1 MSECSVCVWYS
12 VIVRVIVNS
21 VSVVDVGL
29 SKGLQT
35 HNVKLPLGRY

>member
-1 MSECSVCVWYS
+1 MYVSVCECVES
-12 VIVRVIVNS
+12 DVN
-21 VSVVDVGL
+21 VGL